1 MDGPNDSDSD
11 EDDDDDDDDLNDL
24 SHDDDPEGE
33 DKAQVSPFN
42 KICVEQD
49 PGSTPPPA
57 QPRVALYSY
66 LHLKIYITSN
76 VFKFLLRLHGEYN
89 TSLALWKHH
98 VNLLLQSFRSVSS
111 DLHNLR
117 GGVSTKLD

>member
-33 DKAQVSPFN
+33 DKAQVSLFN

-49 PGSTPPPA
+49 PGSTPPPLPN
-57 QPRVALYSY
+57 QG
-66 LHLKIYITSN
+66 LHFILIYISRFTSQ
-76 VFKFLLRLHGEYN
+76 VMFLSSFYVCMVN
-89 TSLALWKHH
+89 TIL
-98 VNLLLQSFRSVSS
+98 V
-111 DLHNLR
+111 
-117 GGVSTKLD
+117 